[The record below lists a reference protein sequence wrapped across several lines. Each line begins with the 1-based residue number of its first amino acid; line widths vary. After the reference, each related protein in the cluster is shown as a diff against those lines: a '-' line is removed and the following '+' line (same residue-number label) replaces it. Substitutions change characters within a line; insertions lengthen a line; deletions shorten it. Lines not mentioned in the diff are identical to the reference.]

1 MKYIYISRHE
11 FSRASIALICSTFR
25 HQRRRWHFYNK
36 MQGIRAA
43 LPMRCVKNLSW
54 SEPIYPHPHTTYT
67 LSSLANDAR
76 RPPRKF
82 QAQMKWILIFQAG
95 RAGELKA
102 FRCLTHDARITRNY
116 KNIQPRQR

>member
-11 FSRASIALICSTFR
+11 FSRASIALICSQLFATNADVG
-25 HQRRRWHFYNK
+25 HFYNK
-36 MQGIRAA
+36 MQGIHAA
-43 LPMRCVKNLSW
+43 LPMLGVLKIRAQQ
-54 SEPIYPHPHTTYT
+54 PIYPHPHTT
-67 LSSLANDAR
+67 SRANDAR

-95 RAGELKA
+95 RAEELKA

-116 KNIQPRQR
+116 KNIQPLR